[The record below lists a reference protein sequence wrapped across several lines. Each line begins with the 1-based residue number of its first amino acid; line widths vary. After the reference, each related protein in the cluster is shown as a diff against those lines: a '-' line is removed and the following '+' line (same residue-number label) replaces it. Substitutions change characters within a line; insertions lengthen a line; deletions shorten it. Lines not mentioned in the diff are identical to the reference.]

1 MINISGRPPRIPP
14 GHPAPLFSAANL
26 HHPLPP
32 ALERLLRADDGPTL
46 DQTWSQF
53 AEEYGRLILHVARA
67 QGGQHD
73 DIMDRYTY
81 VLEQLRRDDFRRLR
95 GYVSDG
101 RGKFTT
107 WLVVVIRRL
116 CMDELRSRY
125 GRERGGTGEAQR
137 QRRELADLVGVE
149 VDVDLIAG
157 AGASPDEILQ
167 ATELSDRLNAAMAE
181 LEPSDRLILR
191 LRFQDEVPVSEIA
204 RVLSFPSVFHVYRS
218 LNRIYEQL
226 RATLGETG
234 VRDATP

>member
-1 MINISGRPPRIPP
+1 
-14 GHPAPLFSAANL
+14 L

-32 ALERLLRADDGPTL
+32 ALERLLHADDGPTL
-46 DQTWSQF
+46 DRTWTEF
-53 AEEYGRLILHVARA
+53 VEEYGRLILHVARA

-81 VLEQLRRDDFRRLR
+81 VLEQLHRDDFRRLR

-125 GRERGGTGEAQR
+125 GRGRGGTGEAQR
-137 QRRELADLVGVE
+137 QRRELADLVGAE
-149 VDVDLIAG
+149 VDVNLIPG
-157 AGASPDEILQ
+157 AGASPDETLQ
-167 ATELSDRLNAAMAE
+167 ATELSDRLNAAMAA

-191 LRFQDEVPVSEIA
+191 LRFQDEAPVSEIA
-204 RVLSFPSVFHVYRS
+204 RALSFPSVFHVYRS

-226 RATLGETG
+226 RATLGESG

>member
-1 MINISGRPPRIPP
+1 
-14 GHPAPLFSAANL
+14 LL
-26 HHPLPP
+26 H
-32 ALERLLRADDGPTL
+32 ADDGQAL
-46 DQTWSQF
+46 DRAWSGF
-53 AEEYGRLILHVARA
+53 VEEYGRLILHVARA

-81 VLEQLRRDDFRRLR
+81 VLEQLRRDDCRRLR

-125 GRERGGTGEAQR
+125 GRKGGGTSDRQR
-137 QRRELADLVGVE
+137 QRRDLADLVGAE
-149 VDVDLIAG
+149 VDVDLLPG

-167 ATELSDRLNAAMAE
+167 ATELSDRLNAAVAE
-181 LEPSDRLILR
+181 LEPADRLILR
-191 LRFQDEVPVSEIA
+191 LRFQDEAPVSEIA
-204 RVLSFPSVFHVYRS
+204 RALSFPSVFHVYRN

-226 RATLGETG
+226 RAALGETG

>member
-1 MINISGRPPRIPP
+1 
-14 GHPAPLFSAANL
+14 LL
-26 HHPLPP
+26 HV
-32 ALERLLRADDGPTL
+32 DDGQTL
-46 DQTWSQF
+46 DRAWSEF
-53 AEEYGRLILHVARA
+53 VEEYGRLILYVARA

-73 DIMDRYTY
+73 DVMDRYTY

-125 GRERGGTGEAQR
+125 GRERGGKAEAQR
-137 QRRELADLVGVE
+137 QRRELADLVGAE

-157 AGASPDEILQ
+157 AGAGPDEILQ
-167 ATELSDRLNAAMAE
+167 ATELSDRLTAAVAE

-204 RVLSFPSVFHVYRS
+204 RALSLPSVFHVYRS
-218 LNRIYEQL
+218 LNRIYGQL
-226 RATLGETG
+226 RAALGESG

>member
-1 MINISGRPPRIPP
+1 V
-14 GHPAPLFSAANL
+14 HQ
-26 HHPLPP
+26 PLPP
-32 ALERLLRADDGPTL
+32 TLERLLGADDGPTL
-46 DQTWSQF
+46 DRTWCEF
-53 AEEYGRLILHVARA
+53 VEEYGRLILYVARA

-125 GRERGGTGEAQR
+125 GRERGETSEGHR
-137 QRRELADLVGVE
+137 QRRELADLVGAE
-149 VDVDLIAG
+149 VDMGLIAG
-157 AGASPDEILQ
+157 AGPSPEETLRK
-167 ATELSDRLNAAMAE
+167 TELSDRLNAAIAE

-191 LRFQDEVPVSEIA
+191 MRFQDEVPVSEIA
-204 RVLSFPSVFHVYRS
+204 RALSLPTVFHVYRS

-226 RATLGETG
+226 RAALRESG
-234 VRDATP
+234 VRDPAP

>member
-1 MINISGRPPRIPP
+1 
-14 GHPAPLFSAANL
+14 L

-32 ALERLLRADDGPTL
+32 ELERLLHADDGQAL
-46 DQTWSQF
+46 DRAWSGF
-53 AEEYGRLILHVARA
+53 VEEYGRLILHVARA

-125 GRERGGTGEAQR
+125 GRERGGTSDTQR
-137 QRRELADLVGVE
+137 QRRDLADLVGAE
-149 VDVDLIAG
+149 VDVDLLPG
-157 AGASPDEILQ
+157 AGARPDEILQ
-167 ATELSDRLNAAMAE
+167 ATELADRLNAAVAE
-181 LEPSDRLILR
+181 LEPADRLILR
-191 LRFQDEVPVSEIA
+191 LRFQDEAPVSEIA
-204 RVLSFPSVFHVYRS
+204 RALSFPSVFHVYRS

-234 VRDATP
+234 IRDATP

>member
-1 MINISGRPPRIPP
+1 
-14 GHPAPLFSAANL
+14 LL
-26 HHPLPP
+26 H
-32 ALERLLRADDGPTL
+32 ADDGQAL
-46 DQTWSQF
+46 DRAWSGF
-53 AEEYGRLILHVARA
+53 VEEYGRLILHVARA

-125 GRERGGTGEAQR
+125 GRKGGGTSDRQR
-137 QRRELADLVGVE
+137 QRRDLADLVGAE
-149 VDVDLIAG
+149 VDVDLLPG

-167 ATELSDRLNAAMAE
+167 ATELSDRLNAAVAE
-181 LEPSDRLILR
+181 LEPADRLILR
-191 LRFQDEVPVSEIA
+191 LRFQDEAPVSEIA
-204 RVLSFPSVFHVYRS
+204 RALSFPSVFHVYRN

-226 RATLGETG
+226 RAALGETG

>member
-1 MINISGRPPRIPP
+1 VGDHHAPRRSSRIP
-14 GHPAPLFSAANL
+14 LFRSHL

-32 ALERLLRADDGPTL
+32 ELERLLHADDGQAL
-46 DQTWSQF
+46 DRAWSGF
-53 AEEYGRLILHVARA
+53 VEEYGRLILHVARA

-125 GRERGGTGEAQR
+125 GRERGGTSDAQR
-137 QRRELADLVGVE
+137 QRRDLADLVGAE
-149 VDVDLIAG
+149 VDVGLIPG
-157 AGASPDEILQ
+157 AGATPDEILQ
-167 ATELSDRLNAAMAE
+167 ATELSDRLNAAVAE

-191 LRFQDEVPVSEIA
+191 LRFQDEAPVSEIA
-204 RVLSFPSVFHVYRS
+204 RTLSFPSVFHVYRS

-234 VRDATP
+234 VRDAMP

>member
-1 MINISGRPPRIPP
+1 LP
-14 GHPAPLFSAANL
+14 
-26 HHPLPP
+26 HPLPP
-32 ALERLLRADDGPTL
+32 ELERLLHGDDGQAL
-46 DQTWSQF
+46 DRAWSGF
-53 AEEYGRLILHVARA
+53 VEEYGRLILHVARA

-81 VLEQLRRDDFRRLR
+81 VLEELRRDDFRRLR

-125 GRERGGTGEAQR
+125 GRERGGTGDAQR
-137 QRRELADLVGVE
+137 QRRDLADLVGAE
-149 VDVDLIAG
+149 VDVDLLPG

-167 ATELSDRLNAAMAE
+167 AAELAERLNAAVAE

-191 LRFQDEVPVSEIA
+191 LRFQDEAPVSEIA
-204 RVLSFPSVFHVYRS
+204 RALSFPSVFHVYRS